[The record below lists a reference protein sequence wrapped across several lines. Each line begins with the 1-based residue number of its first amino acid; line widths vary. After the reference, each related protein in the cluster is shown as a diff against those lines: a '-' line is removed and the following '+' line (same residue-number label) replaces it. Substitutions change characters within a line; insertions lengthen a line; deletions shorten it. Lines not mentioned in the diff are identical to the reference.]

1 MRYFDKQINRIL
13 ISENVDLLVVGI
25 ADILTI
31 LGFEKL
37 IDRFECTDV
46 KSFRELENKVL
57 ELKLNKKYG
66 QSEKLKLFLKK
77 KRAECFDN
85 KN

>member
-1 MRYFDKQINRIL
+1 MSTCL
-13 ISENVDLLVVGI
+13 LLVL
-25 ADILTI
+25 LTY
-31 LGFEKL
+31 LQYWDLKKL

-66 QSEKLKLFLKK
+66 QSEKLKLF
-77 KRAECFDN
+77 
-85 KN
+85 